1 MRRQL
6 MLVNKENMYKDI
18 QIIKR
23 EIQLGNR
30 GILVSMI
37 HRKLG

>member
-1 MRRQL
+1 
-6 MLVNKENMYKDI
+6 MYKDI